1 MMDEDLKKKI
11 FSEYN
16 TPVSK
21 PDRPEINFN

>member
-1 MMDEDLKKKI
+1 MDEDLKKKI

-21 PDRPEINFN
+21 PDRPEINFNW